1 VGEACRRGGDGKIP
15 EEAAARIRAASQV
28 LNIAWIADALD
39 SPASVICPRSGDCPR
54 QPRCS
59 VQAH

>member
-1 VGEACRRGGDGKIP
+1 
-15 EEAAARIRAASQV
+15 V

-39 SPASVICPRSGDCPR
+39 SPASVICPRSGACPR

-59 VQAH
+59 VQTH